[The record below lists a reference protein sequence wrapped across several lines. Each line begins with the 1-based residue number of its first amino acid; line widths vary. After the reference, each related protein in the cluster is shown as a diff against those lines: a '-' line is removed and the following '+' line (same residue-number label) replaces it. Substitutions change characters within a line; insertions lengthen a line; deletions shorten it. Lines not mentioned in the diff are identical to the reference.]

1 MPSHDSEPLV
11 NVLGEE
17 RYVALELKNAHSA
30 VPSKRSWHTLSRSTS
45 RSSSLTTQLKL
56 GTITTTPNPCF
67 VNMHRVS
74 CDSSDTSLGNWFR
87 ERVCHSPPKVENLS
101 FHCFQER
108 VYHSPPKVE
117 NLSFHSLS
125 PTGEGLV
132 AHQDCNAWG
141 KYLVPLKW
149 MQLKGSWTPAAVTTT
164 RSLIWRYLE
173 PYLYTD

>member
-74 CDSSDTSLGNWFR
+74 CDSSGTSLGNWFQ
-87 ERVCHSPPKVENLS
+87 ERVCHSPPE
-101 FHCFQER
+101 
-108 VYHSPPKVE
+108 VE
-117 NLSFHSLS
+117 NLSFHSLW

-132 AHQDCNAWG
+132 THQDCNAWG
-141 KYLVPLKW
+141 KYFVPLKW
-149 MQLKGSWTPAAVTTT
+149 MQPKGRWTPAAVTTT